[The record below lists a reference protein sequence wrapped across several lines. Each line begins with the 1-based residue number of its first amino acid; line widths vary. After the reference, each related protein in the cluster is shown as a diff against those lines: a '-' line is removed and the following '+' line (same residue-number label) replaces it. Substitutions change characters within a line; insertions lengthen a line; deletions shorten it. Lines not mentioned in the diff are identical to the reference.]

1 LNRQSLDGIF
11 YGQQYYDPVGRSKSS
26 GFDAKKNCMKQNSK
40 HETERTTIENMG
52 RSMAL
57 LLSLSV
63 ARNEG
68 SLLQYSQRG
77 ES

>member
-1 LNRQSLDGIF
+1 MEFSTGNSTMIQWVEVKVQASML
-11 YGQQYYDPVGRSKSS
+11 
-26 GFDAKKNCMKQNSK
+26 KKNCMKQNSK